1 MAEGSLLLEAQADFA
16 LQLVRESAPNAD
28 KSLIISPVSISI
40 ALAMCHAGAGNETAL
55 QIAKAIASG
64 SASNE
69 DIRKHFSSL
78 MAELNAPNKTYA
90 LDSANR
96 IYVNNKFELLDTYK
110 KILTESFEG
119 QFENIDF
126 SNASESAKEINA
138 FVEKATRDKI
148 HDLISPDM
156 IDGLTRVILVNAIYF
171 KGNWANK
178 FDKNLTEE
186 KPFYK
191 SENNERKV
199 QMMKKKA
206 KFPYYENEN
215 VQVLGLPYQDEE
227 IYMYIVLPK
236 ERFGLSEV
244 LKNLTGKTLVDFV
257 QRRGKSEVNVEL
269 PRFKLETSLSL
280 GDTLKKLGIV
290 EAFKDSADFSGMTGS
305 KDLYISEVVHKAF
318 IEVNEEGT
326 EAAAATG
333 VGFKLRSMPA
343 KPPPTYNFTADHPFL
358 YLLTNEE
365 GSEAAAATGVVMTR
379 MSLPMPMGPPLVFK
393 ADQPFFYSI
402 VNQRG
407 GILFTGVVADLK

>member
-1 MAEGSLLLEAQADFA
+1 MAEGSLLEAQADFA
-16 LQLVRESAPNAD
+16 LQLLRASAPNAE
-28 KSLIISPVSISI
+28 KSLILSPVSISI

-110 KILTESFEG
+110 QILTESFEG
-119 QFENIDF
+119 KFENIDF
-126 SNASESAKEINA
+126 SKAPEAAQKINA

-148 HDLISPDM
+148 RNLISPNM
-156 IDGLTRVILVNAIYF
+156 IDSLTRVILVNAIYF
-171 KGNWANK
+171 KGNWADKFNK
-178 FDKNLTEE
+178 ERTEE
-186 KPFYK
+186 KPFHL
-191 SENNERKV
+191 SENNERQI
-199 QMMKKKA
+199 QMMKMTA
-206 KFPYYENEN
+206 DFPYYENEDF
-215 VQVLGLPYQDEE
+215 QVLGLPYQGEE
-227 IYMYIVLPK
+227 IYMYIVLPTK
-236 ERFGLSEV
+236 RFGLSEV
-244 LKNLTGKTLVDFV
+244 LKNLTGKTLIGFV
-257 QRRGKSEVNVEL
+257 QHRRKSEVFVEL

-333 VGFKLRSMPA
+333 VGVVRPEDA
-343 KPPPTYNFTADHPFL
+343 PPIFIADHPFL
-358 YLLTNEE
+358 YLLVSNS
-365 GSEAAAATGVVMTR
+365 GH
-379 MSLPMPMGPPLVFK
+379 
-393 ADQPFFYSI
+393 I
-402 VNQRG
+402 V
-407 GILFTGVVADLK
+407 FTGIFRSM